1 MEHNIGLDMGYG
13 FIKVDNGREGYTFPS
28 VVGESTVE
36 PPMALGFRKVP
47 VTDDLRLT
55 INGKTYFLGDL
66 AIRHSVVAHRGL
78 SPTRVEG
85 DDLKILFLGALSL
98 YCTETVN
105 SFYVVTGLPPGR
117 MHMVDDVVKR
127 LKGDHE
133 IVRQTGGKRATF
145 TIRIEGI
152 DVVPQPIGT
161 YWSTVLDNR
170 GHLKQEHPMLA
181 GRAGI
186 IDIGFKTSDYA
197 TIIDGDYSPAFSRTV
212 PIGMSNA
219 YDHIAADLAT
229 QYGLERET
237 YTLDE
242 AIITG
247 HINVSGKKI
256 DITRLRESVFR
267 DLATKLVVEACS
279 SWQIEE
285 YDHLLLTGGGGHG
298 LFEFLRP
305 SIPQLVL
312 VSDPVTANA
321 RGYLAWGNHN
331 MLKRQVSRAAAEAK
345 PQERYANR

>member
-1 MEHNIGLDMGYG
+1 MGYG

-47 VTDDLRLT
+47 VTDDLRVTL
-55 INGKTYFLGDL
+55 NGKTFFIGDL

-78 SPTRVEG
+78 SPTRAEG

-98 YCTETVN
+98 YCTETLN
-105 SFYVVTGLPPGR
+105 SFYIVTGLPPGR
-117 MHMVDDVVKR
+117 MHLADDLIKR

-133 IVRQTGGKRATF
+133 VTRQTGGKRATY
-145 TIRIEGI
+145 TVRVEGI

-170 GHLKQEHPMLA
+170 GHLKQDHAMLT

-186 IDIGFKTSDYA
+186 IDIGFNTSDYA

-219 YDHIAADLAT
+219 YDRIAADLAT

-242 AIITG
+242 AIISG
-247 HINVSGKKI
+247 RINVSGKQI
-256 DITRLRESVFR
+256 DITRLRDSVFR

-279 SWQIEE
+279 TWQVEE
-285 YDHLLLTGGGGHG
+285 YDHMLLTGGGGHG
-298 LFEFLRP
+298 LVEYLRP
-305 SIPQLVL
+305 AIPQLVL
-312 VSDPVTANA
+312 VADPVTANA

-345 PQERYANR
+345 PHERYASK